1 MASSDQKQI
10 HSNYRMEQSSPM
22 ILAAAVYLS
31 TEMAGSRNQQSSKI
45 TEVNTVYLT
54 GKLNG
59 ITFNVQISPI
69 SLREQDS
76 KADDIQPAPGAAA
89 FNKSHPMPADPEE
102 IKPTRH
108 TNLYF
113 ARRKKVKS

>member
-1 MASSDQKQI
+1 
-10 HSNYRMEQSSPM
+10 M

-31 TEMAGSRNQQSSKI
+31 TEMAGSRSQQSSKI
-45 TEVNTVYLT
+45 IEVNTVYLT

-59 ITFNVQISPI
+59 ITFNVQMLPT

-76 KADDIQPAPGAAA
+76 KADNIQPAPGAAA

-102 IKPTRH
+102 VKQTPPKKQVHRVK
-108 TNLYF
+108 
-113 ARRKKVKS
+113 RKR